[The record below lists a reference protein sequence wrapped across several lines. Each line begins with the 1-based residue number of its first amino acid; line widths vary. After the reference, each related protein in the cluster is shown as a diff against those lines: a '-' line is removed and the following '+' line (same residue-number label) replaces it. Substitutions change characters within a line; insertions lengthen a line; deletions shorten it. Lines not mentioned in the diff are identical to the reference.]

1 MDSVGL
7 LPRIIREWPYKQS
20 FVYPATWIPI
30 AASATEAKNI
40 QVESDSDFW
49 ILAMTATVRDT
60 TNAITLAQWPGTVQV
75 RDGGSGSFWFG
86 DAVNFDSVFGTG
98 QFPFVL
104 PAPRKVP
111 RSGTLAIE
119 LKNLEATAR
128 NIRVEFHGFKV
139 YGVTPSDDALAKDAA
154 KAAGGQ

>member
-20 FVYPATWIPI
+20 FVYPATWLPI
-30 AASATEAKNI
+30 AASGTESRNI

-49 ILAMTATVRDT
+49 IVMATATVRDT

-75 RDGGSGSFWFG
+75 RDGGSGAFWYG

-98 QFPFVL
+98 QFPFKL
-104 PAPRKVP
+104 GSARKVP
-111 RSGTLAIE
+111 RSGTLGIT
-119 LKNLEATAR
+119 LQNLEATAR
-128 NIRVEFHGFKV
+128 NVRVEFHGFKV
-139 YGVTPSDDALAKDAA
+139 YGAVPSDDAIAKDAA
-154 KAAGGQ
+154 KAAGQ